1 MAGIPVSD
9 LRPLCFKCAPS
20 PAGTSL
26 RPPCSPS
33 LHCPPHSFRPTW
45 PLCNPFLDLQ
55 EPQMVSAAQLVVVRG
70 AESRLPVA
78 SGLHSPLASRP
89 HPTSNPPPIH
99 FPPPAPFGHCGWFGK
114 LETSSS
120 WRKDQLDQRHTLGRG
135 SVPRRPQCPWLIHL
149 QPDHRS
155 FLTSVSAPPPVDCR
169 KPVCLVCV

>member
-1 MAGIPVSD
+1 MVEDQQEGAGPGSQSRGVALWYSSSPHLLHLMAGIPVSD
-9 LRPLCFKCAPS
+9 LRPLCFECAPS

-89 HPTSNPPPIH
+89 HPTSNPPP
-99 FPPPAPFGHCGWFGK
+99 
-114 LETSSS
+114 T
-120 WRKDQLDQRHTLGRG
+120 
-135 SVPRRPQCPWLIHL
+135 HL
-149 QPDHRS
+149 QS
-155 FLTSVSAPPPVDCR
+155 TFLHLLPLAIVDG
-169 KPVCLVCV
+169 LGS